1 MLKLCD
7 VYIYYIFVNLV
18 KFLKMFYFKYIIV
31 KEIVRLLF
39 NKNVIILRLYFFD
52 CNIIDNDS
60 KWICLLIFFF
70 VIIRF
75 DKVFCIYFFS
85 CDMYVD
91 LRIFIKI
98 YVEISLY

>member
-1 MLKLCD
+1 MSDFRIFIKEMLKLCD
-7 VYIYYIFVNLV
+7 VYIYCIFVNLV

-60 KWICLLIFFF
+60 K
-70 VIIRF
+70 
-75 DKVFCIYFFS
+75 
-85 CDMYVD
+85 
-91 LRIFIKI
+91 
-98 YVEISLY
+98 

>member
-1 MLKLCD
+1 MILDIFIKEMLKLCD

-31 KEIVRLLF
+31 KEIDILLF

-60 KWICLLIFFF
+60 K
-70 VIIRF
+70 
-75 DKVFCIYFFS
+75 
-85 CDMYVD
+85 
-91 LRIFIKI
+91 
-98 YVEISLY
+98 

>member
-1 MLKLCD
+1 MILDIFIKEMLKLCD

-60 KWICLLIFFF
+60 K
-70 VIIRF
+70 
-75 DKVFCIYFFS
+75 
-85 CDMYVD
+85 
-91 LRIFIKI
+91 
-98 YVEISLY
+98 

>member
-1 MLKLCD
+1 MILDNFIKEMLKLCD

-60 KWICLLIFFF
+60 K
-70 VIIRF
+70 
-75 DKVFCIYFFS
+75 
-85 CDMYVD
+85 
-91 LRIFIKI
+91 
-98 YVEISLY
+98 